1 MSSHHFVKEQ
11 QEPAL
16 LILDVSNISF
26 ETISPLLEWSPTVL
40 VAESAIDAV
49 LSWGIKID
57 IILASTE
64 YQISHLALL
73 EEQYPVKFLTVKE
86 DKFLEEGLHYLIASK
101 HGAVNVAGYDHA
113 KVSELE
119 PSINLI
125 DIVIIDGPI
134 RYFPVK
140 NGKFRK
146 WYAGVSIQL
155 HGPEGTL
162 VEVKTEENSQIIKL
176 THATFVEVQGQ
187 VSIHSSALFWIGE
200 KMGEA

>member
-57 IILASTE
+57 LLLAREE
-64 YQISHLALL
+64 YQKSHITLL
-73 EEQYPVKFLTVKE
+73 EEQYPVKFMTVKE
-86 DKFLEEGLHYLIASK
+86 DKFLEEGLHFLIASK
-101 HGAVNVAGYDHA
+101 HGAVNVVGYDHT
-113 KVSELE
+113 KVTELE
-119 PSINLI
+119 TLINLI

-140 NGKFRK
+140 KGNSGNGMREFR
-146 WYAGVSIQL
+146 
-155 HGPEGTL
+155 
-162 VEVKTEENSQIIKL
+162 
-176 THATFVEVQGQ
+176 
-187 VSIHSSALFWIGE
+187 SSSMARKAL
-200 KMGEA
+200 